1 MNKEVKK
8 NLFTYGV
15 LLLIALTG
23 IVYGKSIVNDYHF
36 LRVWDYNNLL
46 ILIIGVPFLFF
57 QTKAGLPNFWQSEVV
72 ARDRF
77 FYPVLIGIVFGVF
90 DVLVIKVMLH
100 PEPYTELPPFLQPF
114 PYSLFLYMSGA
125 FDVEVFYRL
134 IPITILLFIGARFKD
149 GKYYNQFFWA
159 GAILTAL
166 REPLEQ
172 LPSGN
177 IALILYSLLTGFGM
191 NFLQATYFKKSGFLA
206 SLSVRLGHYLIWHI
220 LLGIYVEFFELS

>member
-23 IVYGKSIVNDYHF
+23 IVYGKSILNDYHF
-36 LRVWDYNNLL
+36 LRVWDYSNLL

-149 GKYYNQFFWA
+149 GKNYNQFFWA